1 MATAPIWAQVV
12 RKKKTPAFLPTECA
26 VNLEQF
32 AAPQRLPPSSSRYSA
47 FVPLPSDYKQG
58 WAMNIVSSLPTS
70 VVGIVPRADISL
82 LEVCFANKEAQQD
95 FLSSPFTTKHF
106 TVHPVPPAGT
116 PSLYLPI
123 KLMNVPVLASLVVE
137 QQLRSFWS
145 PHGEVVAIA
154 PHTYM
159 NTPLQSNRWDLVLKL
174 PAGKALSATPFFDIL
189 GFKVMASWPGS
200 DKACPRCKLVGH
212 DSRSCPKR
220 PTPKRSKKRSSS
232 STKQPATSADTSET
246 LGIPSSSSTAAPWG
260 SSAEKDTPIS
270 DATSDDIAPMD
281 TEGFTPYLSH
291 SQKRKQ
297 KRSAPSSSPIDTPLP
312 PVPNPNPSLPP
323 FPFDLQPHIVEQLSS
338 LSTDVWMDMA
348 RTSQAEMN
356 DPDVDAFMSS
366 PPEHIIASFKNA
378 IVYFRAHPMTAP
390 KQ

>member
-1 MATAPIWAQVV
+1 
-12 RKKKTPAFLPTECA
+12 
-26 VNLEQF
+26 
-32 AAPQRLPPSSSRYSA
+32 
-47 FVPLPSDYKQG
+47 
-58 WAMNIVSSLPTS
+58 
-70 VVGIVPRADISL
+70 
-82 LEVCFANKEAQQD
+82 
-95 FLSSPFTTKHF
+95 
-106 TVHPVPPAGT
+106 
-116 PSLYLPI
+116 
-123 KLMNVPVLASLVVE
+123 MNVPVLASLVVE

-154 PHTYM
+154 PHTYK

-246 LGIPSSSSTAAPWG
+246 LGIPSSSSTAAPRG

-270 DATSDDIAPMD
+270 DVTSDDIAPMD
-281 TEGFTPYLSH
+281 TEGFTPYLSR

-356 DPDVDAFMSS
+356 DPDVDAFMAS